1 MGVLR
6 QFLELKLAE
15 VAVEIEE
22 LSHDIAV
29 EQQTRKQNPTVKD
42 LMGES
47 VLLPEHELRMSAL
60 TMKMVLLK
68 GLDG

>member
-1 MGVLR
+1 MSVLR

-22 LSHDIAV
+22 LSHEIAV

-47 VLLPEHELRMSAL
+47 TLLPEHELRMSTL